1 MRYVVTERQLKLLVE
16 QPESRFGPEQ
26 FMSHSERQDFHS
38 GNSEKA
44 GAALM
49 SGSKKQMDYVHSI
62 DPHTVMTIAAF
73 GTAFIPLVGPFISSG
88 IAMADAAMYYKQ
100 GDTKTAGLV
109 GLFSLIPVIGGL
121 AAKLGLGQVTSKI
134 MSEIAKKISFGGKFS
149 AAEVQIVNKV
159 AQYRNLIQQEITKL
173 SAKAGVKAGV
183 KAGINTA
190 KHNVKKRL
198 VRKAV
203 ANKTKKVL
211 GKTANFAGTKVAPYV
226 GAAAAYN
233 KGYDAITG
241 TKAAPS
247 LEDLVKVDIQN
258 ISQTNL
264 QASKELDF

>member
-1 MRYVVTERQLKLLVE
+1 MRYVITERQLKLLVE

-173 SAKAGVKAGV
+173 SAKAGVKAG
-183 KAGINTA
+183 INTA
-190 KHNVKKRL
+190 KQNVKKRL

-226 GAAAAYN
+226 GAAAAYD
-233 KGYDAITG
+233 KGYDLVTG
-241 TKAAPS
+241 NKAAPS
-247 LEDLVKVDIQN
+247 LEDLNKVDKQN